1 MFYFIK
7 AQITIVLNAGHG
19 GSSTGCAN
27 GGIVEKNVTL
37 YLARKIRDNL
47 NRYSNVEVILS
58 RDGDYDMDLAE
69 RAMVAR
75 DNHADLYI
83 SLHINDESSHT
94 STGSQMY
101 VPFYEGTKQYNSN
114 MTRLANL
121 IQANLN
127 AIGITNNIS
136 GGIVKRNIDQLPKY
150 QYLMNGQVVQAD
162 YYADI
167 RHAMKGDTLDY
178 GLDLNTNTGV
188 PAILVE
194 HCFMN
199 SSDVRFLDSNEDLDR
214 LANADTQAIIDYF
227 NL

>member
-1 MFYFIK
+1 MG
-7 AQITIVLNAGHG
+7 N
-19 GSSTGCAN
+19 
-27 GGIVEKNVTL
+27 
-37 YLARKIRDNL
+37 
-47 NRYSNVEVILS
+47 
-58 RDGDYDMDLAE
+58 
-69 RAMVAR
+69 
-75 DNHADLYI
+75 
-83 SLHINDESSHT
+83 
-94 STGSQMY
+94 
-101 VPFYEGTKQYNSN
+101 
-114 MTRLANL
+114 
-121 IQANLN
+121 
-127 AIGITNNIS
+127 
-136 GGIVKRNIDQLPKY
+136 
-150 QYLMNGQVVQAD
+150 VVQAD

>member
-1 MFYFIK
+1 
-7 AQITIVLNAGHG
+7 
-19 GSSTGCAN
+19 
-27 GGIVEKNVTL
+27 
-37 YLARKIRDNL
+37 
-47 NRYSNVEVILS
+47 
-58 RDGDYDMDLAE
+58 
-69 RAMVAR
+69 
-75 DNHADLYI
+75 
-83 SLHINDESSHT
+83 
-94 STGSQMY
+94 MY